1 MWGWICNIPSDKA
14 LHFIAGLLVVAL
26 AATTLPSVANWAIVF
41 ALVAGVGKE
50 IRDQIVYGGFDW
62 KDLVATI
69 AGGAVMQMFIWF
81 GL

>member
-1 MWGWICNIPSDKA
+1 MNILEIPSYKA

-50 IRDQIVYGGFDW
+50 I
-62 KDLVATI
+62 
-69 AGGAVMQMFIWF
+69 
-81 GL
+81 

>member
-1 MWGWICNIPSDKA
+1 MKLHNIPSDKA
-14 LHFIAGLLVVAL
+14 LHFIAGMCIAACVAVCIPCI
-26 AATTLPSVANWAIVF
+26 ADWAIVF

-50 IRDQIVYGGFDW
+50 IRDELVYGGFDC

-69 AGGAVMQMFIWF
+69 AGGLVMQVFIWF